1 MSVMS
6 SKSLKSLFP
15 RATLQK
21 TTVRLRTYMAKE
33 MPVLGQMSVN
43 IRYGSYSGKHTL
55 YVVKGDGPCFQ
66 GRDWLEHIQLDWA
79 SIKAVYRN
87 KTSSKTEALVQKYPE
102 VFTSGLGTMKAFKV
116 HLHMKEGAKPKFR
129 WPRPVPFAIKE
140 LVGKELDRLEEA
152 GIVIKEDY
160 SEWAAPIVPDPKL
173 HCNKGGL

>member
-6 SKSLKSLFP
+6 SESLKSLFP

-21 TTVRLRTYMAKE
+21 TTVRLCTYMA
-33 MPVLGQMSVN
+33 MQGDTSTGSNV
-43 IRYGSYSGKHTL
+43 RYGNYSGKHTL
-55 YVVKGDGPCFQ
+55 YVVKGDGPCLL

-87 KTSSKTEALVQKYPE
+87 KTLSKTEALVQKYPE

-129 WPRPVPFAIKE
+129 RPRPVAFAIKE
-140 LVGKELDRLEEA
+140 SLGRELNRLEEA

-160 SEWAAPIVPDPKL
+160 SE
-173 HCNKGGL
+173 